1 MATYVNNL
9 RLKEITTGDES
20 GSWGNSTNT
29 NLELIGE
36 ALGIGTE
43 AITTNADT
51 HTTTVAD
58 GSADAGRAMYL
69 KYTGALDSDCTIT
82 IGPNTMKRVQIIENA
97 TTDSGS
103 SGPYNIIISQGS
115 GANVTI
121 ANGKVAIVQLD
132 GAGSGAAVLD
142 ALTDLQVTDTL
153 SVNGTT
159 ITLGDGTAEDTKL
172 VYDGNAKDF
181 YIGLDDSAD
190 KLVIGDGSTVGT
202 NSILTLTD
210 DTVTIGDGAAVDTA
224 IVFDGNA
231 QDFYIALDDSA
242 DDLLIGLGS
251 TVGTTPIISVDE
263 NKDVAIPDGGL
274 TITTSDN
281 TDQLSLVSTDA
292 DAAVGPNLRMYR
304 NSGSPADNDYIG
316 EIQFEGRNDN
326 SQDVIYAGIASRIVD
341 ASDGTED
348 GRFELYTILAGA
360 QNSRVLANS
369 TETVINEDSV
379 DLDFRV
385 ESNGNAN
392 MLFVDAGNDRL
403 GVGTASPGTDVHIYS
418 AADNAPHLLLEN
430 FQNADTDDAA
440 VIELYL
446 NDQTT
451 GGIGDDTDVGVIR
464 FTGDEKDGGTKET
477 YAEIRGVAHDPG
489 QGSSNK
495 GNLSFFIQAAG
506 ALNET
511 FILDEKVVGINDS
524 APSYTL
530 DVNTSGNSSG
540 FRVTN
545 GTNGQDINC
554 LISNGGTTAGDDSLL
569 DLSVASGAGDPKIR
583 FSISGTENF
592 EMGIDNTDSDLFK
605 ISNGTALGTSDLLTL
620 NSGGS
625 MFLGATAAVDGEFV
639 NISKNG
645 TTKVLISCL
654 ENSSARDA
662 ILSMQTRNGGSQC
675 RINFADGSGAGTG
688 SGQIFYNHDGD
699 TLTFITGG
707 TENAV
712 LDSSGNFTIQGS
724 YSPSDGRLKENIEDF
739 TYDIEKFKAYSP
751 KTFDWIN
758 PEEHGGKTQQIGF
771 IAQEQEAIDPRFVEE
786 VETDADRKDT
796 KLLDTITKLDG
807 DVKGISKTSE
817 FRQKDGMYIS
827 IIQQLIT
834 RLETAEQ
841 KIAAL
846 EGGN

>member
-190 KLVIGDGSTVGT
+190 KLVIGEGSTVGT
-202 NSILTLTD
+202 NNILTITD
-210 DTVTIGDGAAVDTA
+210 DTVTLGDGAAVDTA

-292 DAAVGPNLRMYR
+292 DANSGPNLRMYR
-304 NSGSPADNDYIG
+304 NSGSPADGDVLGAI
-316 EIQFEGRNDN
+316 EFEGRNDN
-326 SQDVIYAGIASRIVD
+326 SEDIKYAELFAETYDV
-341 ASDGTED
+341 SDGTED
-348 GRFELYTILAGA
+348 GRFFIKTMVGG
-360 QNSRVLANS
+360 SS
-369 TETVINEDSV
+369 THRMYMNFNETNFNEGSADI
-379 DLDFRV
+379 DFRV

-403 GVGTASPGTDVHIYS
+403 GVGT
-418 AADNAPHLLLEN
+418 NAPSKDLHVKGGG
-430 FQNADTDDAA
+430 AA
-440 VIELYL
+440 AF
-446 NDQTT
+446 
-451 GGIGDDTDVGVIR
+451 IR
-464 FTGDEKDGGTKET
+464 
-477 YAEIRGVAHDPG
+477 
-489 QGSSNK
+489 
-495 GNLSFFIQAAG
+495 
-506 ALNET
+506 
-511 FILDEKVVGINDS
+511 
-524 APSYTL
+524 
-530 DVNTSGNSSG
+530 
-540 FRVTN
+540 
-545 GTNGQDINC
+545 
-554 LISNGGTTAGDDSLL
+554 
-569 DLSVASGAGDPKIR
+569 
-583 FSISGTENF
+583 
-592 EMGIDNTDSDLFK
+592 IDNTADGYDTGFEIYQNGSRKWEIVSDDSNTDAFAIRINDGSEKFTFMQSGRFGINQTAPGGDLHITGSGDTK
-605 ISNGTALGTSDLLTL
+605 IIIEDGSDEQSITGH
-620 NSGGS
+620 SGGLNYGVVS
-625 MFLGATAAVDGEFV
+625 GDAHTFVVDGTDKVIFKDGFYGFNATSAIDSEV
-639 NISKNG
+639 MNLTRNG
-645 TTKVLISCL
+645 TTKFIINCT

-662 ILSMQTRNGGSQC
+662 IFTLHTRSTGAQC
-675 RINFADGSGAGTG
+675 RISFNDGAGAGSGAG
-688 SGQIFYNHDGD
+688 QIYYNHDGND
-699 TLTFITGG
+699 LIFITDG
-707 TENAV
+707 TEVGKFA
-712 LDSSGNFTIQGS
+712 GNGDFYTNDGTVHS
-724 YSPSDGRLKENIEDF
+724 LSDQRLKTNVEDY
-739 TYDIEKFKAYSP
+739 TYDMDVFKSYQT
-751 KTFDWIN
+751 KMFDWIN
-758 PEEHGGKTQQIGF
+758 PEEHGNRSRQIGF
-771 IAQEQEAIDPRFVEE
+771 IAQEQEAIDARFVKEL
-786 VETDADRKDT
+786 DISPDSADT
-796 KLLDTITKLDG
+796 ALLDTITKEDG
-807 DVKGISKTSE
+807 DVRGIGKTSE
-817 FRQKDGMYIS
+817 FNQKDGMYIS
-827 IIQQLIT
+827 IIQQLIK
-834 RLETAEQ
+834 RLETAEE
-841 KIAAL
+841 KITAL
-846 EGGN
+846 EGGK

>member
-9 RLKEITTGDES
+9 RLKEIATGDES
-20 GSWGNSTNT
+20 GSWGTSTNT

-190 KLVIGDGSTVGT
+190 KLVIGEGSTVGT
-202 NSILTLTD
+202 NNILTITD
-210 DTVTIGDGAAVDTA
+210 DTVTLGDGAAVDTA

-292 DAAVGPNLRMYR
+292 DANSGPNLRMYR
-304 NSGSPADNDYIG
+304 NSGSPADGDVLGAI
-316 EIQFEGRNDN
+316 EFEGRNDN
-326 SQDVIYAGIASRIVD
+326 SEDIKYAELFAETYDV
-341 ASDGTED
+341 SDGTED
-348 GRFELYTILAGA
+348 GRFFIKTMVGG
-360 QNSRVLANS
+360 SS
-369 TETVINEDSV
+369 THRMYMNFNETNFNEGSADI
-379 DLDFRV
+379 DFRV

-403 GVGTASPGTDVHIYS
+403 GVGT
-418 AADNAPHLLLEN
+418 NAPSKDLHVKGGG
-430 FQNADTDDAA
+430 AA
-440 VIELYL
+440 AF
-446 NDQTT
+446 
-451 GGIGDDTDVGVIR
+451 IR
-464 FTGDEKDGGTKET
+464 
-477 YAEIRGVAHDPG
+477 
-489 QGSSNK
+489 
-495 GNLSFFIQAAG
+495 
-506 ALNET
+506 
-511 FILDEKVVGINDS
+511 
-524 APSYTL
+524 
-530 DVNTSGNSSG
+530 
-540 FRVTN
+540 
-545 GTNGQDINC
+545 
-554 LISNGGTTAGDDSLL
+554 
-569 DLSVASGAGDPKIR
+569 
-583 FSISGTENF
+583 
-592 EMGIDNTDSDLFK
+592 IDNTADGYDTGFEIYQNGSRKWEIVSDDSNTDAFAIRINDGSEKFTFMQSGRFGINQTAPGGDLHITGSGDTK
-605 ISNGTALGTSDLLTL
+605 IIIEDGSDEQSITGH
-620 NSGGS
+620 SGGLNYGVVS
-625 MFLGATAAVDGEFV
+625 GDAHTFVVDGTDKVIFKDGFYGFNATSAIDSEV
-639 NISKNG
+639 MNLTRNG
-645 TTKVLISCL
+645 TTKFIINCT

-662 ILSMQTRNGGSQC
+662 IFTLHTRSTGAQC
-675 RINFADGSGAGTG
+675 RISFNDGAGAGSGAG
-688 SGQIFYNHDGD
+688 QIYYNHDGND
-699 TLTFITGG
+699 LIFITDG
-707 TENAV
+707 TEVGKFA
-712 LDSSGNFTIQGS
+712 GNGDFYTNDGTVHS
-724 YSPSDGRLKENIEDF
+724 LSDQRLKTNVEDY
-739 TYDIEKFKAYSP
+739 TYDMDVFKSYQT
-751 KTFDWIN
+751 KMFDWIN
-758 PEEHGGKTQQIGF
+758 PEEHGNRSRQIGF
-771 IAQEQEAIDPRFVEE
+771 IAQEQEAIDARFVKEL
-786 VETDADRKDT
+786 DISPDSADT
-796 KLLDTITKLDG
+796 ALLDTITKEDG
-807 DVKGISKTSE
+807 DVRGIGKTSE
-817 FRQKDGMYIS
+817 FNQKDGMYIS
-827 IIQQLIT
+827 IIQQLIK
-834 RLETAEQ
+834 RLETAEE
-841 KIAAL
+841 KITAL
-846 EGGN
+846 EGGK

>member
-51 HTTTVAD
+51 HSTIVAD

-82 IGPNTMKRVQIIENA
+82 ITPNTMKRVQIIENA

-292 DAAVGPNLRMYR
+292 DANSGPNLRMYR
-304 NSGSPADNDYIG
+304 NSGSPADGDVLGAI
-316 EIQFEGRNDN
+316 EFEGRNDN
-326 SQDVIYAGIASRIVD
+326 SEDIKYAELFAETYDV
-341 ASDGTED
+341 SDGTED
-348 GRFELYTILAGA
+348 GRFFIKTMVGG
-360 QNSRVLANS
+360 SS
-369 TETVINEDSV
+369 THRMYMNFNETNFNEGSA

-392 MLFVDAGNDRL
+392 RFFIDGGSNSGEGAVIVGHNASLGLHRVFQITGNSPDTSGMEMFKYTNDTSGPTISMTKSR
-403 GVGTASPGTDVHIYS
+403 GGSIGSSTSVNDGDTVGQITWFADDGTDTANIVATIHAEIDGTPGS
-418 AADNAPHLLLEN
+418 
-430 FQNADTDDAA
+430 
-440 VIELYL
+440 
-446 NDQTT
+446 
-451 GGIGDDTDVGVIR
+451 DDT
-464 FTGDEKDGGTKET
+464 
-477 YAEIRGVAHDPG
+477 P
-489 QGSSNK
+489 
-495 GNLSFFIQAAG
+495 G
-506 ALNET
+506 ALVFGTTADGANSQTERMR
-511 FILDEKVVGINDS
+511 IDDSGKVGINQNSPS
-524 APSYTL
+524 ANLHITG
-530 DVNTSGNSSG
+530 SGD
-540 FRVTN
+540 TKIIIED
-545 GTNGQDINC
+545 GTDEQFI
-554 LISNGGTTAGDDSLL
+554 TAH
-569 DLSVASGAGDPKIR
+569 
-583 FSISGTENF
+583 
-592 EMGIDNTDSDLFK
+592 
-605 ISNGTALGTSDLLTL
+605 
-620 NSGGS
+620 SGGLNYGVVS
-625 MFLGATAAVDGEFV
+625 GDAHTFVVDGTDKVQFKDGFYGFGATAAIDSEVM
-639 NISKNG
+639 NLTRNG
-645 TTKVLISCL
+645 TTKFIINCT

-662 ILSMQTRNGGSQC
+662 IFTLHTRSTAAQC
-675 RINFADGSGAGTG
+675 RISFNDGAGAGSGAG
-688 SGQIFYNHDGD
+688 QIYYNHDGND
-699 TLTFITGG
+699 LIFITDG
-707 TENAV
+707 TEVGKFA
-712 LDSSGNFTIQGS
+712 GNGDFYTNDGTVHS
-724 YSPSDGRLKENIEDF
+724 LSDQRLKTNVEDY
-739 TYDIEKFKAYSP
+739 TYDMDVFKSYQT
-751 KTFDWIN
+751 KMFDWIN
-758 PEEHGGKTQQIGF
+758 PEEHGNRSRQIGF
-771 IAQEQEAIDPRFVEE
+771 IAQEQEAIDARFVKEL
-786 VETDADRKDT
+786 DISPDSADT
-796 KLLDTITKLDG
+796 ALLDTITKEDG
-807 DVKGISKTSE
+807 DVRGIGKTSE
-817 FRQKDGMYIS
+817 FNQKDGMYIS
-827 IIQQLIT
+827 IIQQLIK
-834 RLETAEQ
+834 RLETAEE
-841 KIAAL
+841 KITAL
-846 EGGN
+846 EGGK

>member
-20 GSWGNSTNT
+20 GTWGTSTNT

-51 HTTTVAD
+51 HSTIVAD

-82 IGPNTMKRVQIIENA
+82 ITPNTMKRVQIIENA

-172 VYDGNAKDF
+172 V
-181 YIGLDDSAD
+181 
-190 KLVIGDGSTVGT
+190 
-202 NSILTLTD
+202 
-210 DTVTIGDGAAVDTA
+210 
-224 IVFDGNA
+224 FDGNA
-231 QDFYIALDDSA
+231 QDFYVGLDDSA

-292 DAAVGPNLRMYR
+292 DANSGPNLRMYR
-304 NSGSPADNDYIG
+304 NSGSPADGDVLGAI
-316 EIQFEGRNDN
+316 EFEGRNDN
-326 SQDVIYAGIASRIVD
+326 SEDIKYAELFAETYDV
-341 ASDGTED
+341 SDGTED
-348 GRFELYTILAGA
+348 GRFFIKTMVGG
-360 QNSRVLANS
+360 SS
-369 TETVINEDSV
+369 THRMYMNFNETNFNEGSADI
-379 DLDFRV
+379 DFRV

-392 MLFVDAGNDRL
+392 MLFVDGGNDRL
-403 GVGTASPGTDVHIYS
+403 GIGGNGPDCLVEITGAHTSSIGMLHLDSTDHAFIALDAAGATNDKGIYFQEAGTSQVIIDHDGSANQLRIHDGSSTHMVITDAGLVGIGTTSPSTNLHVYS
-418 AADNAPHLLLEN
+418 TADNAPHLLLEN
-430 FQNADTDDAA
+430 YQNADTDDAA

-477 YAEIRGVAHDPG
+477 YAEMRGVAHDPG
-489 QGSSNK
+489 QGASNK

-506 ALNET
+506 DLNET
-511 FILDEKVVGINDS
+511 LTLDEAKVGINQA
-524 APSYTL
+524 APSADLHIT
-530 DVNTSGNSSG
+530 GSSD
-540 FRVTN
+540 TKIIIED
-545 GTNGQDINC
+545 GTDEQFI
-554 LISNGGTTAGDDSLL
+554 TAH
-569 DLSVASGAGDPKIR
+569 
-583 FSISGTENF
+583 
-592 EMGIDNTDSDLFK
+592 
-605 ISNGTALGTSDLLTL
+605 
-620 NSGGS
+620 SGGLNYGVVS
-625 MFLGATAAVDGEFV
+625 GDAHTFVVDGTDKVQFKDGFYGFGATAAIDSEVM
-639 NISKNG
+639 NLTRNG
-645 TTKVLISCL
+645 ATKFIINCT

-662 ILSMQTRNGGSQC
+662 LLILHTRSTGAQC
-675 RINFADGSGAGTG
+675 RIGFNDGAGAGTG
-688 SGQIFYNHDGD
+688 AGQIYYNHDGNSM
-699 TLTFITGG
+699 TFITAA
-707 TENAV
+707 TENMV
-712 LDSSGNFTIQGS
+712 LDSSGNLTIQGS

-739 TYDIEKFKAYSP
+739 SYDIEKFKAYSP

-771 IAQEQEAIDPRFVEE
+771 IAQEQEAIDPRFIEE
-786 VETDADRKDT
+786 IETDADRKDT
-796 KLLDTITKLDG
+796 KLLDTITKKDG
-807 DVKGISKTSE
+807 DIKGISKTSE
-817 FRQKDGMYIS
+817 FTQIDAMYVS
-827 IIQQLIT
+827 VIQQLIT
-834 RLETAEQ
+834 RLETAEE
-841 KIAAL
+841 KITAL
-846 EGGN
+846 EGGK

>member
-292 DAAVGPNLRMYR
+292 DANSGPNLRMYR
-304 NSGSPADNDYIG
+304 NSGSPADGDVLGAI
-316 EIQFEGRNDN
+316 EFEGRNDN
-326 SQDVIYAGIASRIVD
+326 SEDIKYAELFAETYDV
-341 ASDGTED
+341 SDGTED
-348 GRFELYTILAGA
+348 GRFFIKTMVGG
-360 QNSRVLANS
+360 SS
-369 TETVINEDSV
+369 THRMYMNFNETNFNEGSADI
-379 DLDFRV
+379 DFRV

-392 MLFVDAGNDRL
+392 MLFVDAGNDR
-403 GVGTASPGTDVHIYS
+403 VGFGTGTPSTDVHIYS

-430 FQNADTDDAA
+430 FQNADTDDAP
-440 VIELYL
+440 VIELYT

-451 GGIGDDTDVGVIR
+451 GGISDDTDVGVIR
-464 FTGDEKDGGTKET
+464 FTGDEKDAGGKET

-489 QGSSNK
+489 SGSSNK
-495 GNLSFFIQAAG
+495 GNLSFFVQAAG
-506 ALNET
+506 DLNET
-511 FILDEKVVGINDS
+511 LTLDEKNVGIGTTSPAKPLHVRTTADG
-524 APSYTL
+524 TL
-530 DVNTSGNSSG
+530 QRFTRNGVCDWDVSIGNTPVTTGGSSGDLEILPQNGNMGFTVGTTSGGLNGRFRDGTLTLGQGIKFNSDTASANELDDYEEGTWTPQIKGYGGTNVSISTVSDAVYTRVGRLVYISAYLLNIDIAGMTDGTYVVIHNLPFASDADNYAPIVLGYNNTNIAGGYVENNGFVYLNNSSG
-540 FRVTN
+540 VELQQQNNDLTPTN
-545 GTNGQDINC
+545 GTARFMIGI
-554 LISNGGTTAGDDSLL
+554 TMSL
-569 DLSVASGAGDPKIR
+569 
-583 FSISGTENF
+583 
-592 EMGIDNTDSDLFK
+592 
-605 ISNGTALGTSDLLTL
+605 
-620 NSGGS
+620 
-625 MFLGATAAVDGEFV
+625 
-639 NISKNG
+639 NI
-645 TTKVLISCL
+645 
-654 ENSSARDA
+654 
-662 ILSMQTRNGGSQC
+662 
-675 RINFADGSGAGTG
+675 
-688 SGQIFYNHDGD
+688 
-699 TLTFITGG
+699 
-707 TENAV
+707 
-712 LDSSGNFTIQGS
+712 
-724 YSPSDGRLKENIEDF
+724 
-739 TYDIEKFKAYSP
+739 
-751 KTFDWIN
+751 
-758 PEEHGGKTQQIGF
+758 
-771 IAQEQEAIDPRFVEE
+771 
-786 VETDADRKDT
+786 
-796 KLLDTITKLDG
+796 
-807 DVKGISKTSE
+807 
-817 FRQKDGMYIS
+817 
-827 IIQQLIT
+827 
-834 RLETAEQ
+834 
-841 KIAAL
+841 
-846 EGGN
+846 

>member
-1 MATYVNNL
+1 MATYVNDL
-9 RLKEITTGDES
+9 RLKEIGTGES
-20 GSWGNSTNT
+20 SGTWGTETNT

-36 ALGIGTE
+36 ALGFGTE

-51 HTTTVAD
+51 HTTEVAD
-58 GSADAGRAMYL
+58 GSTDPGRAIYI
-69 KYTGALDSDCTIT
+69 KYTGTLDSTCTIT
-82 IGPNTMKRVQIIENA
+82 ISPNTMSRMHFIENG
-97 TTDSGS
+97 TSGS
-103 SGPYNIIISQGS
+103 QDIAISQGTGS
-115 GANVTI
+115 NVTI
-121 ANGKVAIVQLD
+121 PAGDVKAVYLD
-132 GAGSGAAVLD
+132 GAGSGAAVND
-142 ALTDLQVTDTL
+142 AFASLNVVDLKVQDDLTVTDDL
-153 SVNGTT
+153 IVNGDIDLEGAIDVNGTANLDVVDIDGAVDMASTLQVDGAITSSAGAT
-159 ITLGDGTAEDTKL
+159 ITL
-172 VYDGNAKDF
+172 
-181 YIGLDDSAD
+181 AD
-190 KLVIGDGSTVGT
+190 NTD
-202 NSILTLTD
+202 NLTLT
-210 DTVTIGDGAAVDTA
+210 
-224 IVFDGNA
+224 
-231 QDFYIALDDSA
+231 
-242 DDLLIGLGS
+242 
-251 TVGTTPIISVDE
+251 
-263 NKDVAIPDGGL
+263 
-274 TITTSDN
+274 
-281 TDQLSLVSTDA
+281 STDA

-326 SQDVIYAGIASRIVD
+326 SQDVVYAGLATRIVD

-360 QNSRVLANS
+360 QISRVLANS
-369 TETVINEDSV
+369 TETVINQDSA

-489 QGSSNK
+489 QGASNK

-569 DLSVASGAGDPKIR
+569 DLSVAAGAGDPKIR

-688 SGQIFYNHDGD
+688 SGQIFYNHDGN
-699 TLTFITGG
+699 TLTFITDG
-707 TENAV
+707 TENMV
-712 LDSSGNFTIQGS
+712 LDSSGNLTIQGS

-739 TYDIEKFKAYSP
+739 SYDIEKFKAYSP

-786 VETDADRKDT
+786 VEIDADRKDT

-817 FRQKDGMYIS
+817 FVQKDGMYIS